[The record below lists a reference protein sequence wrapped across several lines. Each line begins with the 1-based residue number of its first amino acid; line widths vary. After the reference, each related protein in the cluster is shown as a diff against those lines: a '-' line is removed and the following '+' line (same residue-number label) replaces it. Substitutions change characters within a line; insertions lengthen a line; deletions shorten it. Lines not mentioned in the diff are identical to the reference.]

1 MLSGAG
7 WCSCTEVQWST
18 ETELT
23 GGIDCDSMQ
32 EVMAGSPP
40 PDFVRCEF
48 PRLY

>member
-1 MLSGAG
+1 MFMYGGAR
-7 WCSCTEVQWST
+7 VT

-40 PDFVRCEF
+40 PDFGRCEF